1 MQNTTSHKNAA
12 CSGDCLNCTAF
23 ILRRYD
29 ICSPENS
36 SYYLDVYETIWERQ
50 RRDVKATADAERR

>member
-1 MQNTTSHKNAA
+1 MKNTANPEDAA
-12 CSGDCLNCTAF
+12 YNRDCLNCTAF

-36 SYYLDVYETIWERQ
+36 FYYLDVYETIWERQ
-50 RRDVKATADAERR
+50 RRDVKAAADTERR